1 MAHEVEQ
8 MFYFGEVPWHGLG
21 TELKE
26 IPTSENAIIAAG
38 LNWNVEKHNILCEN
52 GELPETRIEDFFA
65 IKRDDKI
72 GPKSV
77 LGIVGKRYKPVQ
89 NKNAFNF
96 FDTVVGEKKA
106 IYHTAGSLCD
116 GKVIWILAKLPEGIS
131 ISSNDNVELYTL
143 LMNRHDGK
151 RSLIVRPTPIR
162 VVCNN
167 TLNMALSEKNTNSL
181 SFRHTTNI
189 DIQMK
194 MAALSFNH
202 SLKTFE
208 ETKAAYKVIAQKDV
222 SRDSLE
228 EYFNNVIDFN
238 KKSKRSLIKRN
249 KLVEVFDYDVQTNNL
264 KPSLWVAYNSVTY
277 MVDHEF
283 GRDNK
288 RLEKAWIGN
297 GFDLKQKALNVA
309 LQMAA

>member
-8 MFYFGEVPWHGLG
+8 MFYFGDVPWHGLG

-26 IPTSENAIIAAG
+26 IPTSENAIVAAG
-38 LNWNVEKHNILCEN
+38 LNWNVTKEKIDISSF
-52 GELPETRIEDFFA
+52 PTTRIEDFFA
-65 IKRDDKI
+65 IKRNDKT

-89 NKNAFNF
+89 NINAFNF
-96 FDTVVGEKKA
+96 FDTIVGEKKA
-106 IYHTAGSLCD
+106 IYHTAGSLCE
-116 GKVIWILAKLPEGIS
+116 GKVIWILAKLPESIS
-131 ISSNDNVELYTL
+131 ISSNDKVELFTL

-151 RSLIVRPTPIR
+151 SSLIVRPTPIR

-167 TLNMALSEKNTNSL
+167 TLNMALSEKTTSQMT
-181 SFRHTTNI
+181 FRHTTNV
-189 DIQMK
+189 DVQMK
-194 MAALSFNH
+194 MAALSLNY

-208 ETKAAYKVIAQKDV
+208 ETKQAYKTIAQKDV
-222 SRDSLE
+222 SKESLT

-238 KKSKRSLIKRN
+238 EKSKRSFIKRN
-249 KLVEVFDYDVQTNNL
+249 RLIDVFDYDVQTNNL

-283 GRDNK
+283 GREQK

-297 GFDLKQKALNVA
+297 GFDLKRKALNVA
-309 LQMAA
+309 IQMAA